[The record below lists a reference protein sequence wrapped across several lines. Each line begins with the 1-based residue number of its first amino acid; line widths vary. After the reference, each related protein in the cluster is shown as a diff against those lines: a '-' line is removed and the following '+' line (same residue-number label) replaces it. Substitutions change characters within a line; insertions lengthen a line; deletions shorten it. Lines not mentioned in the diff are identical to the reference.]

1 MFGRYLRSQLIVL
14 LCGGLVGPIF
24 VIVYF
29 ALEPAERAEIQWM
42 LYVGLALTVSNVLV
56 ALLIARHGAKAAAKT
71 AALERNGVLTL
82 AHITGMSET
91 GTRING
97 QPLVKLGLRVEGP
110 GFAFDTQ
117 DRVLANMT
125 RAGNFNARRVVV
137 LVDPA
142 TQEHQIDWER
152 SALVNGLM
160 PAKFNLAEDGRTYD
174 LSGQAGPLMEILQ
187 LLKANGIPLTGMMD
201 VRSRPELR
209 QQIRVVVRRAADR
222 PAAGAASPVERPAA
236 HRLEELE
243 ALRATG
249 AITDDEYAVK
259 RRQIISEI

>member
-29 ALEPAERAEIQWM
+29 ALGVAEREEIQWM
-42 LYVGLALTVSNVLV
+42 LYVGLVLTVSDVLI

-82 AHITGMSET
+82 AQITGMSET
-91 GTRING
+91 GTRINN
-97 QPLVKLGLRVEGP
+97 QPLIRLGLHIEGP

-117 DRVLANMT
+117 DRVLASVT
-125 RAGNFNARRVVV
+125 RTGNFNARRLVV

-142 TQEHQIDWER
+142 THEHQIDWER

-160 PAKFNLAEDGRTYD
+160 PAKFNLAEDNRTYD

-187 LLKANGIPLTGMMD
+187 LLKANGIPLNGMMD

-209 QQIRVVVRRAADR
+209 RQIQAVVRRAAAQ
-222 PAAGAASPVERPAA
+222 PAAGAASPAERPAA
-236 HRLEELE
+236 QRLEELE
-243 ALRATG
+243 ALRAAG
-249 AITDDEYAVK
+249 AITDDEYAAK
-259 RRQIISEI
+259 RQQIISEI